1 MAAPSTPVK
10 TASARDFF
18 RRKGLLSKWHPQYE
32 YRPGQ
37 LDMAHEVELALAE
50 SKHLI
55 VEAGTGTGKTLAYML
70 PTLASGRRVIVS
82 TGTKNLQEQLYYK
95 DVPFLEQHW
104 DRPLRVAYM
113 KGRQNYLC
121 REKLY
126 EAEKRPVLAG
136 LEEIEEFAQIKAWEP
151 ETETG
156 DRAELKSLP
165 PNSSTWQKLDA
176 RRELCSGSKCP
187 QFARCFLTMMHQRA
201 AEADIII
208 VNHHLFFADLA
219 LREDEFAS
227 IIPDYQAV
235 VFDEAHEI
243 EEVAG
248 QHFGVQLSNYRFEEL
263 ARDTR
268 NVSHQNDCG
277 SPGLDRALDLVAAK
291 AVAFFALFEKIEGRR
306 AFRDRE
312 GFRKRF
318 ESEYAGLLG
327 SVEALEATLKLV
339 PGQPDPILPLQRRC
353 AETITALRLIFEEHD
368 ETYVYWMEKR
378 GRGVFLQATP
388 IDVAGI
394 LSERL
399 FEKVPSVVMTSAT
412 LAVDGSFDY
421 LRGRLG
427 VSEARELIVP
437 GHFDYQSQALLY
449 VAEELPDPRSAQF
462 TQKAANEVLSLLRA
476 SKGRAFVL
484 FTSYQQMRAVHE
496 IVSFALEYPC
506 LLQGTAPNSALLDEF
521 RTTPGSVLFATAS
534 FWQGVD
540 VPGDQLSLVII
551 DKLPFAVPSDP
562 VVEARIKAV
571 RLAGGNP
578 FMEYQ
583 IPDAV
588 LTLKQGFGRLI
599 RSSKDRGVL
608 ALLDN
613 RVVKQRYGRIFLDS
627 LPDYQFSTERADV
640 ERFFDEGR

>member
-1 MAAPSTPVK
+1 MASPSSPAK
-10 TASARDFF
+10 PARARDFF
-18 RRKGLLSKWHPQYE
+18 RRAGLLSQWHPQYE

-37 LDMAHEVELALAE
+37 LDMAHEVEQALAE

-55 VEAGTGTGKTLAYML
+55 VEAGTGTGKTLAYLL
-70 PTLASGRRVIVS
+70 PTLASGRRVIIS

-95 DVPFLEQHW
+95 DVPFLDQHW

-126 EAEKRPVLAG
+126 EAEKRPVLSG
-136 LEEIEEFAQIKAWEP
+136 LEEIEEFSVIKAWEP
-151 ETETG
+151 DTETG
-156 DRAELKSLP
+156 DRAELKSLQQY
-165 PNSSTWQKLDA
+165 STTWQKLDA

-187 QFARCFLTMMHQRA
+187 QFERCFITKMHQRA
-201 AEADIII
+201 SEADIII

-219 LREDEFAS
+219 LREDDFAS
-227 IIPDYQAV
+227 IIPNYQAV

-248 QHFGVQLSNYRFEEL
+248 QHFGIQLSNYRFEEL
-263 ARDTR
+263 SRDTR
-268 NVSHQNDCG
+268 NVSRAQDCG
-277 SPGLDRALDLVAAK
+277 SPGLDRAIDLVASRAI
-291 AVAFFALFEKIEGRR
+291 AFFALFDKVEGRR
-306 AFRDRE
+306 AFRDRD

-318 ESEYAGLLG
+318 ENEYSGILG
-327 SVEALEATLKLV
+327 AVETLDASIKLI
-339 PGQPDPILPLQRRC
+339 PGQPEPILPLVRRC
-353 AETITALRLIFEEHD
+353 GELSTALRLMFEQDD
-368 ETYVYWMEKR
+368 ERYVYWMEKR

-388 IDVAGI
+388 IDVAGV

-399 FEKVPSVVMTSAT
+399 FEKVPSVVLTSAT

-437 GHFDYQSQALLY
+437 GHFDYRSQALLY
-449 VAEELPDPRSAQF
+449 VAQELPDPRSAQF
-462 TQKAANEVLSLLRA
+462 TQKAAAETLALLRA
-476 SKGRAFVL
+476 SRGRAFVL
-484 FTSYQQMRAVHE
+484 FTSYQQMRAVHQ

-521 RTTPGSVLFATAS
+521 RSTPGSVLFATAS

-540 VPGDQLSLVII
+540 VPGEQLSLVII

-562 VVEARIKAV
+562 IVEARIKAV
-571 RLAGGNP
+571 RQGGGNP
-578 FMEYQ
+578 FMDYQ
-583 IPDAV
+583 IPEAV
-588 LTLKQGFGRLI
+588 LALKQGFGRLI
-599 RSSKDRGVL
+599 RSSSDRGVL

-627 LPDYQFSTERADV
+627 LPDYQFSTERTDV
-640 ERFFDEGR
+640 VRFFEGE

>member
-640 ERFFDEGR
+640 ERFFNEGR

>member
-10 TASARDFF
+10 MASARDFF
-18 RRKGLLSKWHPQYE
+18 RRKGLLSQWHPQYE

-126 EAEKRPVLAG
+126 EAEKRPILTG
-136 LEEIEEFAQIKAWEP
+136 FEEIEEFALIKAWEP

-156 DRAELKSLP
+156 DRAELKTLP
-165 PNSSTWQKLDA
+165 QNSSTWQKLDA

-277 SPGLDRALDLVAAK
+277 SPGLDRALDLVAAR

-318 ESEYAGLLG
+318 ENKYAGLLG

-353 AETITALRLIFEEHD
+353 AETITALKLIFEEHD
-368 ETYVYWMEKR
+368 DTYVYWMEKR

-437 GHFDYQSQALLY
+437 GHFDYQQQALLY
-449 VAEELPDPRSAQF
+449 VAQDLPDPRSAQF
-462 TQKAANEVLSLLRA
+462 TQRAANEVLALLRA

-506 LLQGTAPNSALLDEF
+506 LLQGTAPNSALLEEF
-521 RTTPGSVLFATAS
+521 RSTPGSVLFATAS

-540 VPGDQLSLVII
+540 VPGEQLSLVII

-571 RLAGGNP
+571 RQAGGNP

-599 RSSKDRGVL
+599 RSTKDRGVL

-640 ERFFDEGR
+640 VRFFEEGG